1 MQNVSAAPK
10 NHVEAIKAE
19 QDGLEVLGDL
29 PLYASE
35 GVAALSPAAWERLK
49 WYGVYVQRPREDKK
63 LMLRIKLPGGAL
75 RADQA
80 LRVAELAQ
88 RYGRGLVDITTRQD
102 LELHWLDMEDLPA
115 IFAALN
121 ACGLTTRQAAGDGP
135 RNIIASPVAGLEPG
149 EVLDVRPLVRELNG
163 FFDGNRD
170 FSNLPRK
177 FKLSISGHPAYAAQG
192 ESNDLAFLPA
202 EKVTASER
210 ILGFHVRV
218 GGGLATQPQLAKE
231 LDLFVR
237 PEEVL
242 TVARGVATVFK
253 EHGYRERR
261 NHCRLKYLVAD
272 WGEERFLE
280 ELLRHTGP
288 LMKKGTSL
296 QAASLSAP
304 GWLGWQAQKQA
315 GRSWLGVAVPA
326 GRLTSKELEAL
337 GDMACRYGDGTLS
350 VTADQNLVLLNLASS
365 RKEEI
370 LKEPVLLRLTPFP
383 SALEGLALTCPGREV
398 CPFAVLSTK
407 DWVPE
412 LLASLQR
419 RIQGKTPLRIYV
431 SGCPNS
437 CVRPQMADVGLQ
449 GVFVNVGGK
458 AEAGFEILLG
468 GGGTQAV
475 LAQRLE
481 GRIPIAQIEDV
492 LEEFIRWFEKEKQE
506 QELFGDFVARQGLA
520 AFQERFNAYQV
531 KK

>member
-35 GVAALSPAAWERLK
+35 GFAALSPAAWERLK

-192 ESNDLAFLPA
+192 ESNDLAFSPA

-231 LDLFVR
+231 LDVFVR

-242 TVARGVATVFK
+242 TLARGVA
-253 EHGYRERR
+253 
-261 NHCRLKYLVAD
+261 
-272 WGEERFLE
+272 
-280 ELLRHTGP
+280 
-288 LMKKGTSL
+288 
-296 QAASLSAP
+296 
-304 GWLGWQAQKQA
+304 
-315 GRSWLGVAVPA
+315 
-326 GRLTSKELEAL
+326 
-337 GDMACRYGDGTLS
+337 
-350 VTADQNLVLLNLASS
+350 
-365 RKEEI
+365 
-370 LKEPVLLRLTPFP
+370 
-383 SALEGLALTCPGREV
+383 
-398 CPFAVLSTK
+398 
-407 DWVPE
+407 
-412 LLASLQR
+412 
-419 RIQGKTPLRIYV
+419 
-431 SGCPNS
+431 
-437 CVRPQMADVGLQ
+437 
-449 GVFVNVGGK
+449 
-458 AEAGFEILLG
+458 
-468 GGGTQAV
+468 
-475 LAQRLE
+475 
-481 GRIPIAQIEDV
+481 
-492 LEEFIRWFEKEKQE
+492 
-506 QELFGDFVARQGLA
+506 AR
-520 AFQERFNAYQV
+520 
-531 KK
+531 